1 MTINGIDLVDF
12 LTAML
17 ATGLLRA
24 VPLVLASLGDVFAQK
39 SGLLNLGIEGMM
51 LSGCFFGFYA
61 AYHTENVTYGL
72 LSGMAAGLAMAL
84 LFAFLTVSLRVDQV
98 LVGLAITIFASGLT
112 GYLFRDLF
120 GGQNV
125 SASVRPMTVRIPLLA
140 DIPIIGK
147 ALFDRQ
153 LLFYIAWLLVPV
165 FAFLLTRTKFGLN
178 VRAVGENPFAAD
190 AAGVDVIQ
198 VRYLAMALAGIMAGF
213 AGAFLAVAD
222 LKIFT
227 IGMTVGQGFIALAIT
242 MIGGWNPWKIAV
254 AAILFGMLNALG
266 DSLQI
271 IGVGVR
277 TEFIGMFPYIGIMI
291 AMIVLARRTSVP
303 AALGVPYARGQR

>member
-1 MTINGIDLVDF
+1 MTINGIDLFDF
-12 LTAML
+12 LTAII

-39 SGLLNLGIEGMM
+39 AGLLNLGIEGMM

-61 AYHTENVTYGL
+61 AYHTQSVPIGL
-72 LSGMAAGLAMAL
+72 LAGMTAGLAMAM

-98 LVGLAITIFASGLT
+98 LVGLAITIFAAGLT

-125 SASVRPMTVRIPLLA
+125 SAAVRPMTIRIPLLA

-165 FAFLLTRTKFGLN
+165 FAFVLTRT
-178 VRAVGENPFAAD
+178 
-190 AAGVDVIQ
+190 Q
-198 VRYLAMALAGIMAGF
+198 VRIER
-213 AGAFLAVAD
+213 
-222 LKIFT
+222 
-227 IGMTVGQGFIALAIT
+227 
-242 MIGGWNPWKIAV
+242 P
-254 AAILFGMLNALG
+254 
-266 DSLQI
+266 
-271 IGVGVR
+271 
-277 TEFIGMFPYIGIMI
+277 
-291 AMIVLARRTSVP
+291 RR
-303 AALGVPYARGQR
+303 G